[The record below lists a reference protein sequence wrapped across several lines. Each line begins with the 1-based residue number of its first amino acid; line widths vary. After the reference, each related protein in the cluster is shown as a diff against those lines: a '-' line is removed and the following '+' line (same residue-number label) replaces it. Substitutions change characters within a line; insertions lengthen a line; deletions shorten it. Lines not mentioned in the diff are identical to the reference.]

1 MAVVPGRRGGRLYT
15 NGQPGT
21 ESTEAGSKAGH
32 CQHYLATAIYFH
44 VPTAIVIIMADHAE
58 VQKAIDVAVEKGQ
71 YPDRS
76 AAVAGLTKQLIDH
89 QKGALKIRSPPT
101 RSAA

>member
-1 MAVVPGRRGGRLYT
+1 
-15 NGQPGT
+15 
-21 ESTEAGSKAGH
+21 
-32 CQHYLATAIYFH
+32 
-44 VPTAIVIIMADHAE
+44 MADHAE

-89 QKGALKIRSPPT
+89 QKGALKNKVTADPIGSVTKIREDLWQALLKQAGDNED
-101 RSAA
+101 RAVELYAEELKKL